1 MIESVVLPVIVI
13 TSGLTIVSLI
23 LIVLWELLK

>member
-1 MIESVVLPVIVI
+1 MIEAVII